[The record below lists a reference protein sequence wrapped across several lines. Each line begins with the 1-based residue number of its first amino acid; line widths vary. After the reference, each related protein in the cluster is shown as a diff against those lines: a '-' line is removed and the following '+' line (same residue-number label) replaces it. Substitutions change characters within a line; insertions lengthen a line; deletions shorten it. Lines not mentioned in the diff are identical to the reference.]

1 MIPPSMTTTHIPD
14 GVARATAIRELCSY
28 FDVKLV
34 SWEEEVPDSPRTMAI
49 KQFKKQVIGVP

>member
-1 MIPPSMTTTHIPD
+1 MTTTHIPD